1 MVHVARNSANLGSP
15 VADPTPYTLVAR
27 RAHNRLDMA
36 NLFMQRCRLHYYPWR
51 QKGDLNRFEGAPV
64 HGQYRTEAYTGIR

>member
-1 MVHVARNSANLGSP
+1 
-15 VADPTPYTLVAR
+15 
-27 RAHNRLDMA
+27 MA

-64 HGQYRTEAYTGIR
+64 HGQYRIQRRTPVIEYTFDSRRLQVKDEHICDLD